1 MSDDPR
7 GKDPRWLTRG
17 LVEAIHD
24 AQLSRHGGL
33 SGLRDAR
40 ALESALGRSM
50 HRWHYQEA
58 PDLADCA
65 ASYGYGLAKNHAFAD
80 ANKRT
85 AFVAMVTFFEWNGF
99 RLTATEEAVVELMV
113 NVADDSVTE
122 AAVAVWL
129 RDNSS
134 RVRRKRAPKK

>member
-7 GKDPRWLTRG
+7 GNDPRWLTRS

-24 AQLSRHGGL
+24 VQLSRHGGL
-33 SGLRDAR
+33 PGLRDAG
-40 ALESALGRSM
+40 ALESALGRPM

-58 PDLADCA
+58 HDVADCA

-85 AFVAMVTFFEWNGF
+85 AFVAMVTFLEWNGF
-99 RLTATEEAVVELMV
+99 RLNATEEAVVELMIG
-113 NVADDSVTE
+113 VADDSVTE
-122 AAVAVWL
+122 AALAVWL
-129 RDNSS
+129 RENSS
-134 RVRRKRAPKK
+134 RLRKKRAPK